1 MRVRG
6 DVQPSNAFTL
16 EEQPKKPGYYLVRFF
31 ENAQEFSEEKE
42 GLTVSGWEYDE
53 YHLELADTGSLEE
66 DVLNNYDALLEQAKQ
81 QLAAEGLPYDAAQVG
96 VMIETPAAVMVAQLD
111 SGIVSGFFRVQLR
124 HALPHGGFG
133 PAELPDRRN
142 HREHDPQVAEYAR
155 PEQRPQLRTE
165 HVVHGERNADG
176 APSEKRIFLM
186 SEIHVRQCFIPAYI
200 ERSYN

>member
-66 DVLNNYDALLEQAKQ
+66 DALNNYDALLEQAK
-81 QLAAEGLPYDAAQVG
+81 AAEAENEDGGSEGLEARVDALESGKADKDEVQAVWDEMAAAYNEG
-96 VMIETPAAVMVAQLD
+96 VQEA
-111 SGIVSGFFRVQLR
+111 
-124 HALPHGGFG
+124 
-133 PAELPDRRN
+133 
-142 HREHDPQVAEYAR
+142 
-155 PEQRPQLRTE
+155 
-165 HVVHGERNADG
+165 
-176 APSEKRIFLM
+176 
-186 SEIHVRQCFIPAYI
+186 
-200 ERSYN
+200 

>member
-66 DVLNNYDALLEQAKQ
+66 DVLNNDDALLEQAK
-81 QLAAEGLPYDAAQVG
+81 AAEAENEDGGSEGLEARVDALESGKAGKDEVQAVWDEMAAAYNEG
-96 VMIETPAAVMVAQLD
+96 VQEA
-111 SGIVSGFFRVQLR
+111 
-124 HALPHGGFG
+124 
-133 PAELPDRRN
+133 
-142 HREHDPQVAEYAR
+142 
-155 PEQRPQLRTE
+155 
-165 HVVHGERNADG
+165 
-176 APSEKRIFLM
+176 
-186 SEIHVRQCFIPAYI
+186 
-200 ERSYN
+200 

>member
-66 DVLNNYDALLEQAKQ
+66 DVLNNYDALLEQAK
-81 QLAAEGLPYDAAQVG
+81 AAEAENEDGGSEGLEARVDALESGKAYKDEVQAVWDEMAAAYNEG
-96 VMIETPAAVMVAQLD
+96 VQEA
-111 SGIVSGFFRVQLR
+111 
-124 HALPHGGFG
+124 
-133 PAELPDRRN
+133 
-142 HREHDPQVAEYAR
+142 
-155 PEQRPQLRTE
+155 
-165 HVVHGERNADG
+165 
-176 APSEKRIFLM
+176 
-186 SEIHVRQCFIPAYI
+186 
-200 ERSYN
+200 

>member
-66 DVLNNYDALLEQAKQ
+66 DVLNNYDALLEQAK
-81 QLAAEGLPYDAAQVG
+81 AAEAENEDGGSEGLEAPVDALESGKADKDEVQAVWDEMAAAYNEG
-96 VMIETPAAVMVAQLD
+96 VQEA
-111 SGIVSGFFRVQLR
+111 
-124 HALPHGGFG
+124 
-133 PAELPDRRN
+133 
-142 HREHDPQVAEYAR
+142 
-155 PEQRPQLRTE
+155 
-165 HVVHGERNADG
+165 
-176 APSEKRIFLM
+176 
-186 SEIHVRQCFIPAYI
+186 
-200 ERSYN
+200 